1 MRRIGVG
8 VVVLGMVAA
17 TTTAQAA
24 QAEPRSGAERA
35 TTTITL
41 VTGDEV
47 VLVDGAAKQVRP
59 GPGRD
64 GMRFSVHRSAD
75 HQYVIPADA
84 RTAVAQGR
92 VDRRLFDIT
101 TLTEFGY
108 DQRATVP
115 VIVTGAG
122 ANRVAPAGQGRALP
136 SIDGYAYNAE
146 KGTAWRQLTSARGV
160 SKIWLDGKRKAVLDH
175 SVPQIGA
182 PAAWEAGYT
191 GEGVTVAVIDT
202 GVDQTHPDLADREIA
217 EANFSEAPDNV
228 DHFGHGTHVASIVAG
243 TGAKSGGKYRGVAS
257 GARILDA
264 KVLDDFGGGLESW
277 IIAGMEWAAEQG
289 ADIANMSL
297 GGGDT
302 PEIDPLEEAVNT
314 LSAEYGTLFV
324 IAAGNSGTD
333 ESVGSPGSADA
344 ALTVGAVD
352 RDDNLAGFSSRGPR
366 VGDGAIK
373 PDVTAPGV
381 DIVAALHSDGT
392 IGPEVEPGYTALSG
406 TSMATPHVAG
416 AAALL
421 AQQHPDYTGAQLKAI
436 LSASAEPHPDL
447 TAFEQGAG
455 RIDVARAITQSVV
468 TEPTN
473 VSIGTVQWPHDD
485 DVPVT
490 RTVTYRNLG
499 DADVTL
505 ALALDTDAPAG
516 MFTVSA
522 DEVTVPAGGTAEVT
536 VTGDAGAGDVDGYFS
551 AAVVATA
558 GESVSR
564 TPVALYREV
573 ESYDLTVDTLDSTG
587 APTGD
592 FIMVLFGHDNG
603 RFVMASEEDGS
614 VDVRLPKG
622 TYLLDDAIYEGTQED
637 PHTSV
642 MVQPKLLLDKDMTVT
657 VDARTAK
664 PVSVT
669 PPAAA
674 DLLPGDIGYAL
685 ITDMGGLGAAYLTDD
700 LSTLSTAQLGEALPG
715 DTFTAKINTPW
726 TAADGSFYG
735 LTWFPRGAMPTG
747 FTKTVT
753 RKDVAAV
760 RATHGLPSPADRTGG
775 KVVFPSPVSGDAF
788 SFGVEAPVDLP
799 GTRTEYVT
807 TDNTQWQAMLLQY
820 HGADAEAQFTSP
832 VNRYRAGR
840 SYTASFN
847 QAVFGPAF
855 TDDGFPGGW
864 IYRFRNEL
872 YIEPPLFSD
881 KAGNAGYSVLD
892 SASVRLYRDGELIGE
907 ADEAAAFFEVP
918 AEDGEYRV
926 VVTANRPADVFDV
939 STAISAEWT
948 FRSRYVDEETVVP
961 AGASALRFTPRL
973 DAANSA
979 PTGVPFLVPVSL
991 QRNGTGVTE
1000 RPRTLKVEVS
1010 YDEGK
1015 TWKRADT
1022 ILNLVAVV
1030 HHPAGADSVS
1040 LRATA
1045 TDRSGGKV
1053 TETLLRAYKLRK

>member
-24 QAEPRSGAERA
+24 QAQPRGADQQP

-47 VLVDGAAKQVRP
+47 VLVKGEAKQVRP

-64 GMRFSVHRSAD
+64 GMQFSVHRSAD

-84 RTAVAQGR
+84 MAAVAQGR

-101 TLTEFGY
+101 TLKEFGY
-108 DQRATVP
+108 DKRATVP

-122 ANRVAPAGQGRALP
+122 ANRVASEGRALP
-136 SIDGYAYNAE
+136 SIDGFAYNAE
-146 KGTAWRQLTSARGV
+146 KGAAWRSLTTARGV
-160 SKIWLDGKRKAVLDH
+160 SKIWLDGKRKTVLDH

-182 PAAWEAGYT
+182 PAAWDAGYT
-191 GEGVTVAVIDT
+191 GEGVKVAVIDT

-217 EANFSEAPDNV
+217 EANFSESPDNI

-257 GARILDA
+257 GAQILDA

-324 IAAGNSGTD
+324 IAAGNSGSD

-381 DIVAALHSDGT
+381 DIVAALHSEGT
-392 IGPEVEPGYTALSG
+392 IAPEVEPGYTALSG

-436 LSASAEPHPDL
+436 LSASAKAHPDL
-447 TAFEQGAG
+447 TAFEQGSG

-468 TEPTN
+468 TEPTS
-473 VSIGTVQWPHDD
+473 VSIGTIQWPHDD
-485 DVPVT
+485 DEPVSKT
-490 RTVTYRNLG
+490 LTYRNLG

-505 ALALDTDAPAG
+505 ALTLDTDAPAG
-516 MFTVSA
+516 MFTLSTG
-522 DEVTVPAGGTAEVT
+522 EVTVPAGGTAEVT
-536 VTGDAGAGDVDGYFS
+536 VTGDAGVGDVDGYFS

-558 GESVSR
+558 GESVTR
-564 TPVALYREV
+564 TPVALNREV
-573 ESYDLTVDTLDSTG
+573 ESYNLTVDTLDTAG

-592 FIMVLFGHDNG
+592 YSLLLFGITNSKFAMPYD
-603 RFVMASEEDGS
+603 EDGS
-614 VDVRLPKG
+614 VEVRLPKG
-622 TYLLDDAIYEGTQED
+622 TYLLDQAIYEGPEED
-637 PHTSV
+637 LSWSLL
-642 MVQPKLLLDKDMTVT
+642 VQPKLVVDKDMTVT
-657 VDARTAK
+657 NDARTAK
-664 PVSVT
+664 PISVT
-669 PPAAA
+669 PPAEAN
-674 DLLPGDIGYAL
+674 LLLGDIGYAL
-685 ITDMGGLGAAYLTDD
+685 ITEDGGGVGSAFLTED
-700 LSTLSTAQLGEALPG
+700 LSKISTAHLGEKLPG
-715 DTFTAKINTPW
+715 TTFTAKVNTQW
-726 TAADGSFYG
+726 ASDDGSYYG
-735 LTWFPRGAMPTG
+735 LAWFPHGGMPTG
-747 FTKTVT
+747 FTKVVT
-753 RKDVAAV
+753 KKDVATV
-760 RATHGLPSPADRTGG
+760 RADHGTPTPGRTGG
-775 KVVFPSPVSGDAF
+775 KILFPLPVEGDGF
-788 SFGVEAPVDLP
+788 VFGVESPMELP
-799 GTRTEYVT
+799 NRRAEYVT
-807 TDNTQWQAMLLQY
+807 TDNTQWQGILVQY
-820 HGADAEAQFTSP
+820 NGEDAEAQFTSP
-832 VNRYRAGR
+832 VNTYRAGK
-840 SYTASFN
+840 SYRTSFN
-847 QAVFGPAF
+847 HGVFSPAF
-855 TDDGFPGGW
+855 TNDGFEGGW
-864 IYRFRNEL
+864 IFRFANEL
-872 YIEPPLFSD
+872 YIQPPLFSD
-881 KAGNAGYSVLD
+881 KAGNAGFSIVD
-892 SASVRLYRDGELIGE
+892 AAKVQLYRDGELIGE
-907 ADEAAAFFEVP
+907 TDEPSAFFQVP

-926 VVTANRPADVFDV
+926 VATASRPADVFDV

-948 FRSRYVDEETVVP
+948 FRSKFVDEETVVP
-961 AGASALRFTPRL
+961 VNASAVRFTPHL

-979 PTGVPFLVPVSL
+979 PAGVPYLVPVTL
-991 QRNGTGVTE
+991 QQNGSGATE

-1030 HHPAGADSVS
+1030 HHPAGAESVS

-1045 TDRSGGKV
+1045 TDRDGGKV
-1053 TETLLRAYKLRK
+1053 TETIVRAYKLRK

>member
-8 VVVLGMVAA
+8 VVVLGVVAA

-24 QAEPRSGAERA
+24 QAEPRRGADRP

-47 VLVDGAAKQVRP
+47 VLVAGEAKQVRP

-64 GMRFSVHRSAD
+64 GMRFSVHKTAD

-84 RTAVAQGR
+84 KAAVAQGR
-92 VDRRLFDIT
+92 VDRRLFDLT

-108 DQRATVP
+108 DKRATVP

-122 ANRVAPAGQGRALP
+122 ANRVATGRGRALP
-136 SIDGYAYNAE
+136 SIDGYAYYAE
-146 KGTAWRQLTSARGV
+146 KGSAWRTLRSARGI
-160 SKIWLDGKRKAVLDH
+160 SKIWLDGKRKTVLDH

-182 PAAWEAGYT
+182 PTAWDAGYT
-191 GEGVTVAVIDT
+191 GEGIKVAVIDT

-217 EANFSEAPDNV
+217 EANFTESPDNV
-228 DHFGHGTHVASIVAG
+228 DHFGHGTHVASTVAG
-243 TGAKSGGKYRGVAS
+243 TGAKSGGKYRGVAP
-257 GARILDA
+257 GAQILDA

-277 IIAGMEWAAEQG
+277 IIGGMEWAAEQG

-302 PEIDPLEEAVNT
+302 AEIDPLEEAVNT

-421 AQQHPDYTGAQLKAI
+421 AQQHPDHTGAQLKAI
-436 LSASAEPHPDL
+436 LSASAKPHADL

-468 TEPTN
+468 TEPTS
-473 VSIGTVQWPHDD
+473 VSVGTIQWPHDD
-485 DVPVT
+485 DEPVSKT
-490 RTVTYRNLG
+490 LTYRNLG
-499 DADVTL
+499 DTDVTL

-522 DEVTVPAGGTAEVT
+522 NEVTVPAGGTAEVT
-536 VTGDAGAGDVDGYFS
+536 VTGDAEVGDVDGYFS

-558 GESVSR
+558 GESVTR
-564 TPVALYREV
+564 TPAALYREV
-573 ESYDLTVDTLDSTG
+573 ESYDLTVNTLDSTG
-587 APTGD
+587 AATGD
-592 FIMVLFGHDNG
+592 FVLVLFGHDNG
-603 RFVMASEEDGS
+603 RFILASEEDGS
-614 VDVRLPKG
+614 VELRLPKG
-622 TYLLDDAIYEGTQED
+622 TYLLDDAVYEGTEED
-637 PHTSV
+637 PRTSLL
-642 MVQPKLLLDKDMTVT
+642 VQPKLVVDKAMTVT

-674 DLLPGDIGYAL
+674 DLLLGDIGYL
-685 ITDMGGLGAAYLTDD
+685 MMTDLGGLGAAYLTDD
-700 LSTLSTAQLGEALPG
+700 VSRISTAHLGEKVPG
-715 DTFTAKINTPW
+715 TAFTAKVNTQW
-726 TAADGSFYG
+726 AAADGSYYG
-735 LTWFPRGAMPTG
+735 LAWFPHGGMPTG
-747 FTKTVT
+747 FTKVVT
-753 RKDVAAV
+753 KKDVATV
-760 RATHGLPSPADRTGG
+760 RADHGTPTPGRTGG
-775 KVVFPSPVSGDAF
+775 KVLFPSPAEGEGFV
-788 SFGVEAPVDLP
+788 FGVESTVELP
-799 GTRTEYVT
+799 SRRAEYVT
-807 TDNTQWQAMLLQY
+807 TENTRWQGMFLQY
-820 HGADAEAQFTSP
+820 NGDDVEAQFTSP
-832 VNRYRAGR
+832 VSTYRAGR
-840 SYTASFN
+840 TYRTSFN
-847 QAVFGPAF
+847 HGVFAPAF
-855 TDDGFPGGW
+855 TNDGFEGGW
-864 IYRFRNEL
+864 IFRFANEL
-872 YIEPPLFSD
+872 YIQPPLFSD
-881 KAGNAGYSVLD
+881 SAGNAGFSLLD
-892 SASVRLYRDGELIGE
+892 SASLKLYRDGELVGE
-907 ADEAAAFFEVP
+907 ADQPSAFFEVP
-918 AEDGEYRV
+918 AQDGEYRV

-948 FRSRYVDEETVVP
+948 FRSKFVDEETVVP
-961 AGASALRFTPRL
+961 VNASALRFTPRL

-979 PTGVPFLVPVSL
+979 PAGVPFLVPVSS
-991 QRNGTGVTE
+991 QHNGTGATE

-1030 HHPAGADSVS
+1030 HHPADAESVS

-1045 TDRSGGKV
+1045 TDRDGGEV
-1053 TETLLRAYKLRK
+1053 TETVLRAYKLRK

>member
-24 QAEPRSGAERA
+24 QAEPRGGTDRP

-47 VLVDGAAKQVRP
+47 VLVDGEAKQVKP

-64 GMRFSVHRSAD
+64 GMQFSVRRSAD

-84 RTAVAQGR
+84 VTAVAQGR
-92 VDRRLFDIT
+92 VDRRLFDLT

-108 DQRATVP
+108 DKRATVP

-122 ANRVAPAGQGRALP
+122 ANRVAAQGRALP
-136 SIDGYAYNAE
+136 SIDGYAYDAE
-146 KGTAWRQLTSARGV
+146 KGAAWRHLTTARGIG
-160 SKIWLDGKRKAVLDH
+160 KIWLDGKREAVLDH

-182 PAAWEAGYT
+182 PAAWAAGYT
-191 GEGVTVAVIDT
+191 GEGVKVAVIDT

-217 EANFSEAPDNV
+217 EANFSESPDNV

-257 GARILDA
+257 GAQILDA

-302 PEIDPLEEAVNT
+302 PDVDPLEEAVNT

-324 IAAGNSGTD
+324 IAAGNSGAD
-333 ESVGSPGSADA
+333 ETIGSPGSADA

-352 RDDNLAGFSSRGPR
+352 RDDELAGFSSRGPR
-366 VGDGAIK
+366 TGDGAIK

-381 DIVAALHSDGT
+381 DIVAAWHADGT

-421 AQQHPDYTGAQLKAI
+421 AQQHPDYTGAQLKAV
-436 LSASAEPHPDL
+436 LSASAKPHPDL
-447 TAFEQGAG
+447 TAFEQGSG
-455 RIDVARAITQSVV
+455 RIDVTRAITQTVV
-468 TEPTN
+468 TEPTS

-485 DVPVT
+485 DVPVSKT
-490 RTVTYRNLG
+490 LTYRNLG
-499 DADVTL
+499 AADVTL
-505 ALALDTDAPAG
+505 AITLDTDAPAG

-551 AAVVATA
+551 GAIVATA
-558 GESVSR
+558 GDSVTR
-564 TPVALYREV
+564 TPVAVNREV
-573 ESYDLTVDTLDSTG
+573 ESYNLTIESLDSTG
-587 APTGD
+587 APAADYGLL
-592 FIMVLFGHDNG
+592 LFGMDNPH
-603 RFVMASEEDGS
+603 FSFPYDEDGS
-614 VDVRLPKG
+614 VAVRLPKG
-622 TYLLDDAIYEGTQED
+622 TYLLDNTIIEGTEEA
-637 PHTSV
+637 PHFSLL
-642 MVQPKLLLDKDMTVT
+642 VQPKLVLDKHMTVT
-657 VDARTAK
+657 MDARAAN

-669 PPAAA
+669 PPAEAA
-674 DLLPGDIGYAL
+674 LVLGDIGYAVSAES
-685 ITDMGGLGAAYLTDD
+685 GGLGAAFLTDD
-700 LSTLSTAQLGEALPG
+700 LSRIETAHLGEKLPG
-715 DTFTAKINTPW
+715 TAFTAKVNTQW
-726 TAADGSFYG
+726 SAEDGSFYG
-735 LTWFPRGAMPTG
+735 LAWFPHGGMPTG
-747 FTKTVT
+747 FTKVVT
-753 RKDVAAV
+753 RKDVATV
-760 RATHGLPSPADRTGG
+760 RADHGAATAGRTGG
-775 KVVFPSPVSGDAF
+775 KVVFPSPAVGEGF
-788 SFGVEAPVDLP
+788 VFGVETPVALP
-799 GTRTEYVT
+799 SRRSEYVT
-807 TDNTQWQAMLLQY
+807 TDNARWQGVLVQY
-820 HGADAEAQFTSP
+820 HGEDTEAQFTSP
-832 VNRYRAGR
+832 VNTYRAGR
-840 SYTASFN
+840 TYHSSFN
-847 QAVFGPAF
+847 HGVFGPAF
-855 TDDGFPGGW
+855 TDDGFAGGW
-864 IYRFRNEL
+864 IFRFANEL
-872 YIEPPLFSD
+872 YIQPPLFSD
-881 KAGNAGYSVLD
+881 AAANAGFSTVD
-892 SASVRLYRDGELIGE
+892 SASVTLYRNGERVGST
-907 ADEAAAFFEVP
+907 DEPSAFFEVP
-918 AEDGEYRV
+918 AEDAEYRV
-926 VVTANRPADVFDV
+926 AVTATRPADAFDV
-939 STAISAEWT
+939 STSVSAEWT
-948 FRSRYVDEETVVP
+948 FRSEFVDEETFVP
-961 AGASALRFTPRL
+961 VTASAIRFTPRL
-973 DAANSA
+973 DGANSA
-979 PTGVPFLVPVSL
+979 PAGVPYLIPVTA
-991 QRNGTGVTE
+991 QRNGTGATE

-1030 HHPAGADSVS
+1030 HHPANAETVS

-1045 TDRSGGKV
+1045 TSRDGGKV
-1053 TETLLRAYKLRK
+1053 TETVLRAYKLRK